1 MLQKQFLTQSW
12 CFGLSDMEIELLR
25 QALGDE
31 HELTALTRK
40 DLLNL
45 SVRTAS
51 PPFIMWISSSVG
63 ERIKNL
69 PEEIADFI
77 ALVPKVLVLRPS
89 YTLEDFEQACDQG
102 FSDFLRHP
110 MSRERIS
117 DIMRKALESYALQH
131 DMQCMTREILLER
144 ELLERKHDI
153 MSFLVNFLS
162 NSTESLE
169 LTGLLQNAFESME
182 QLIPMRSMHAVF
194 WDLEQSVTPTVTMYI
209 SAPEGSP
216 QHQAWR
222 ETLLEHSRKVLKLPI
237 GCTQVNHLNLHSFGK
252 TIIPS
257 SPEDDAVISV
267 PLFCGKE
274 QLGLLLLSTTMEKHL
289 GRDQAVALDS
299 AMRAFA
305 VSVKNAL
312 RFQLMQMYADYDAL
326 TKVHS
331 RRHFETFI
339 AKEMQRFA
347 RHGQTFSL
355 VLLDIDHFKA
365 VNDTY
370 GHHVGDIVLKESGK
384 IIAECIR
391 NIDYCARY
399 GGEEFAIILPYTE
412 QKKAVHIAERIRT
425 AFEKNLFHAGNGLN
439 LQVTVSLGIATMKSG
454 TDKNKQA
461 LLCEADSAL
470 YKAKQSGRNQTCIS
484 EVRTARAKVAAQ

>member
-1 MLQKQFLTQSW
+1 M
-12 CFGLSDMEIELLR
+12 ELLR
-25 QALGDE
+25 QALGEE
-31 HELTALTRK
+31 HELIPLTRK
-40 DLLNL
+40 DLLGI
-45 SVRTAS
+45 SVHAAT
-51 PPFIMWISSSVG
+51 PPFIMWISSGSG
-63 ERIKNL
+63 GITENL
-69 PEEIADFI
+69 PAEIADFI
-77 ALVPKVLVLRPS
+77 ALSPKVLVLRPS
-89 YTLEDFEQACDQG
+89 YTLEDFEQACEQG

-117 DIMRKALESYALQH
+117 DIMRKALESYALHH
-131 DMQCMTREILLER
+131 DMQCMTREIMLER

-162 NSTESLE
+162 NSTETLE
-169 LTGLLQNAFESME
+169 LTGLLQNAFESLE
-182 QLIPMRSMHAVF
+182 QLIPMRAMHAVF
-194 WDLEQSVTPTVTMYI
+194 WDLEQSVTPTISMYI

-216 QHQAWR
+216 EHQAWR
-222 ETLLEHSRKVLKLPI
+222 ETLLEHSRKALKQPL
-237 GCTQVNHLNLHSFGK
+237 GCTQVNQLALRTFGK
-252 TIIPS
+252 TLPLC
-257 SPEDDAVISV
+257 SPDDDAIISV

-339 AKEMQRFA
+339 DREIQRFS

-355 VLLDIDHFKA
+355 ALLDIDHFKA

-370 GHHVGDIVLKESGK
+370 GHHVGDIVLRESGK

-391 NIDYCARY
+391 TIDYCARY
-399 GGEEFAIILPYTE
+399 GGEEFAIILPHTE
-412 QKKAVHIAERIRT
+412 QKKAIHIAERIRT
-425 AFEKNLFHAGNGLN
+425 TIEKHLFTANDDIALN
-439 LQVTVSLGIATMKSG
+439 VTVSLGIATMKSG
-454 TDKNKQA
+454 MDKNKQA

-470 YKAKQSGRNQTCIS
+470 YKAKQSGRNQTCVS
-484 EVRTARAKVAAQ
+484 EVQSSRVKVAAQ